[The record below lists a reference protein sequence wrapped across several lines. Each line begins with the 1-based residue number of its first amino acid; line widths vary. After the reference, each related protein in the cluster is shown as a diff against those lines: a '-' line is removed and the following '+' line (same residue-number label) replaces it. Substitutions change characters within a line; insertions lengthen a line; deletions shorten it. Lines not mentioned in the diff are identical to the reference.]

1 MSLAATLDDL
11 DDSLARVHRMLS
23 ECPPRRHRS
32 TDPPEFDGLGYA
44 TQPEIPTAPEGIE
57 A

>member
-1 MSLAATLDDL
+1 MTLAATLALL
-11 DDSLARVHRMLS
+11 DDTHTRLMQMLA

>member
-1 MSLAATLDDL
+1 MSLADTLALLDDCH
-11 DDSLARVHRMLS
+11 ARATRMLA